1 MQLKNQLA
9 PLIKISA
16 LVVIIL
22 LAVWFIGLQNTNPV
36 VEDEQ
41 PNNSNMTP
49 TPSPPPSVTPPA
61 TPTPSPPTTPA
72 PTPTPRPIPTPP
84 ENTFPEDH
92 ATVKIGS
99 RSFSFDPTQVQ
110 TTRPDVFK
118 PGFFSVFD
126 VLVQLHNQGDI
137 ELVYHFD
144 EDMNTHIIDSINQET
159 DWWYQIYYSGGWS
172 ERNVFRPDHYP
183 WKDQSTLTF
192 FKETRSRITRIYAEW
207 EQEVLR
213 KTNNKAVIIPEVEIR
228 SQTFRQTFENVTVT
242 AHNLRN
248 DIFQE
253 GTITAIDVI
262 LSLAD
267 QGKITYELQYYESMG
282 SANVVKSY
290 WVESINQDVAYG
302 RCGYVYEAGS
312 TEFMF
317 SSGNHIHLPSDTR
330 VLNSPEYV
338 DYFWICI

>member
-1 MQLKNQLA
+1 MSNLQLKNQVA
-9 PLIKISA
+9 PLLKI
-16 LVVIIL
+16 LVFAIIIL
-22 LAVWFIGLQNTNPV
+22 LAVWFIRLQYTDPIL
-36 VEDEQ
+36 EDDQ
-41 PNNSNMTP
+41 PNNPNPTP
-49 TPSPPPSVTPPA
+49 TPTPPPSVTPPA

-72 PTPTPRPIPTPP
+72 PTPTPPP
-84 ENTFPEDH
+84 DTFPEDH

-99 RSFSFDPTQVQ
+99 RTFYFDPINVQ
-110 TTRPDVFK
+110 TIRPDIFK
-118 PGFFSVFD
+118 TGFFSVFD
-126 VLVQLHNQGDI
+126 VLVYLHNQGDI
-137 ELVYHFD
+137 QLEYHFD
-144 EDMNTHIIDSINQET
+144 EAKNTHIIDSIDQEM
-159 DWWYQIYYSGGWS
+159 DWWYQIYYSGGWP

-183 WKDQSTLTF
+183 WKDQTTLTF
-192 FKETRSRITRIYAEW
+192 FKETRERINRIYAEW

-213 KTNNKAVIIPEVEIR
+213 KNDNSAVIIPEVEIR
-228 SQTFRQTFENVTVT
+228 SESFRQTFKNVTVT

-267 QGKITYELQYYESMG
+267 QGKITYELQYYESIG
-282 SANVVKSY
+282 TAQVVKSY

-312 TEFMF
+312 TEFQF